1 MLPVKGRLMKPH
13 RRATLTR
20 GTEESTG
27 SADSGT
33 RDPIFDENLVSENQA
48 MKLTVA
54 ENIDSATSDSHS
66 NLDVQHQFHDALQ
79 GQT

>member
-1 MLPVKGRLMKPH
+1 MLPVKSRLMKPH
-13 RRATLTR
+13 RLATLTR
-20 GTEESTG
+20 GTEEFTG

-33 RDPIFDENLVSENQA
+33 RNPIFDENLVSENQA

-54 ENIDSATSDSHS
+54 ENIDNTTSDSHS
-66 NLDVQHQFHDALQ
+66 NLEVQHQFHDSLQ